1 MWITKFFYLL
11 LTGIVYLF
19 FCLYMPQFSAYLLV
33 SMLLLPFG
41 FFAAAHFSG
50 TKLRAELFCTET
62 QAEKGV
68 PCRCVVQLHNPTWL
82 PMGTVTFLLTAKNI
96 TLDEET
102 EQEFQTTVPPR
113 DTIRM
118 EIPVTPVHCGKFQV
132 TVTNFRVYDSI
143 HLFSH
148 RKRLFRQT
156 AFPVL
161 PIVPE
166 PPAQDYKPS
175 VSGEAAVMQPT
186 TEPEEFLGVR
196 NYRSGDRMR
205 AIHWK
210 LSSRFPEPVVREY
223 GIPRRVPAVI
233 GMLYALQPSAD
244 GEPGTRLDA
253 MLEALT
259 AAVEMMCGEA
269 LNGVE
274 LYGEVDDAEDMLEA
288 DEWYPKDLV
297 GLEARMAEGNGLG
310 LSAGKVVGKVVDV
323 VDSPAQSLLKIR
335 LTEPVVTGQNSKGE
349 DVVEKTALVPFVE
362 ALVPDIDLEEQYLTL
377 DPPGGLIPGCGMS

>member
-1 MWITKFFYLL
+1 MWITKLFYLL

-19 FCLYMPQFSAYLLV
+19 FCLYLPQFSAYLLV

-41 FFAAAHFSG
+41 FFAAAHFG
-50 TKLRAELFCTET
+50 GAKLRAELFCTET

-82 PMGTVTFLLTAKNI
+82 PMGTVTLLLTVKNV
-96 TLDEET
+96 TLNEET

-196 NYRSGDRMR
+196 SYRSGDRMR

-233 GMLYALQPSAD
+233 GMLYALQPPAD

-259 AAVEMMCGEA
+259 AAVEMMCGSDSAVTVIICGDDWKQSREIA
-269 LNGVE
+269 SAAE
-274 LYGEVDDAEDMLEA
+274 LLPFLEA
-288 DEWYPKDLV
+288 ILDMSPGSDPEAALSV
-297 GLEARMAEGNGLG
+297 LENTGDSVTCCIADTLEGKIGADTVFISGAAKISGQVSIAPETAAKTVYQTLLQAEG
-310 LSAGKVVGKVVDV
+310 
-323 VDSPAQSLLKIR
+323 
-335 LTEPVVTGQNSKGE
+335 GE
-349 DVVEKTALVPFVE
+349 R
-362 ALVPDIDLEEQYLTL
+362 
-377 DPPGGLIPGCGMS
+377 